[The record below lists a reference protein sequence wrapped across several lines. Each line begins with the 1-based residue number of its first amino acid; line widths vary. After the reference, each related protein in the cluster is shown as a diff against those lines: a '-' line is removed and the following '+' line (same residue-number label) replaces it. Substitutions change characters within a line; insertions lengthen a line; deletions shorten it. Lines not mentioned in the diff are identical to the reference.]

1 MKNSFRPTLYGA
13 LALLI
18 FSVTA
23 CNKKP
28 EQIGLGLI
36 PDVNQVNVFYT
47 DTIQVTAYSILED
60 SIRTDEPSNILL
72 GSIKDPVFGTSV
84 AGFFTQFALST
95 NGHDFGANPLL
106 DSLVLQLAYS
116 GYYGDTSAAQTIRAY
131 EIEEQLFAD
140 SNYYSKRQIPYDQTD
155 HAGYQLNMRPKSS
168 FIFLEDTLNPMF
180 RIRLSDISTSI
191 GDKLLGASV
200 ENLESTEKFQE
211 FFKGLFI
218 TADPVSS
225 GGAMAYLNLPSNLS
239 RMTIYYRNDEQDS
252 LRYEFFMTST
262 TARFNRF
269 EHNDYLDA
277 SPEFRQQV
285 IEGDTSLGNQ
295 KIYIQAMGGVKTF
308 IRFPHL
314 AKFANTLGKKV
325 IINEAKL
332 IFTGIDTLTDYTSPA
347 QLALVSGTDE
357 KGKYTIVPDQF
368 EGDSYFG
375 GTYKKSVNAY
385 EFRITKLVQQMIL
398 DGNDKIDYGLYAFVS
413 GASGMAD
420 RKVFHGV
427 LPGSDTLNA
436 FQLKVIYTRVE

>member
-1 MKNSFRPTLYGA
+1 MKNLFRPGFYCA
-13 LALLI
+13 LSVLI

-28 EQIGLGLI
+28 EQIGLALI
-36 PDVNQVNVFYT
+36 PDVDQVNVFYT
-47 DTIQVTAYSILED
+47 DTIRVTAYSLLED

-72 GSIKDPVFGTSV
+72 GSIKDPVFGTTV
-84 AGFFTQFALST
+84 AGFYTQFALST
-95 NGHDFGANPLL
+95 NGHDFGANPQL

-116 GYYGDTSAAQTIRAY
+116 GYYGDTMTLQTIRAF
-131 EIEEQLFAD
+131 EINEQLFAD

-155 HAGYQLNMRPKSS
+155 HSAYSLNMRPKSP
-168 FIFLEDTLNPMF
+168 FIFLEDTLSPMF
-180 RIRLSDISTSI
+180 RMRLSDLSTSI
-191 GDKLLGASV
+191 GDKLLGASE

-252 LRYEFFMTST
+252 LRYEFFMTSS

-277 SPEFRQQV
+277 SDEFRQQV
-285 IEGDTSLGNQ
+285 IEGDTSLGHQN
-295 KIYIQAMGGVKTF
+295 IYIQAMGGVKTF

-314 AKFANTLGKKV
+314 ANFANTLGKKV

-332 IFTGIDTLTDYTSPA
+332 IFTGIDTITEFPSPA
-347 QLALVSGTDE
+347 QLALVLGTDE

-368 EGDSYFG
+368 EGDNYFG
-375 GTYKKSVNAY
+375 GLYKKSVNAY

-398 DGNDKIDYGLYAFVS
+398 DGNDKADYGLYAFVS
-413 GASGMAD
+413 GASGLAS
-420 RKVFHGV
+420 RKVFHGTS
-427 LPGSDTLNA
+427 PGSDTLTA
-436 FQLKVIYTRVE
+436 FQLKVIYTRVD